1 MNGQPQI
8 TIRNYKTNKNV
19 SIILNWKSNPNCK
32 TKIISKIIH
41 LAIHMFFRTRKNGMS
56 INRVHEKQLY
66 KSALKT
72 RPPKIH

>member
-1 MNGQPQI
+1 MNGQTQI
-8 TIRNYKTNKNV
+8 TIRNYKTKKNV
-19 SIILNWKSNPNCK
+19 SIILNGKISPNCQ
-32 TKIISKIIH
+32 TKILSKIIH
-41 LAIHMFFRTRKNGMS
+41 LAINMFFRTRKNGMS